1 MSWWISSG
9 ETSLRVSESGSSGLG
24 GVKVKDVEVGVR
36 VVLLA
41 SDTCGLM
48 GMGFGL
54 GAALLLAMWPVG
66 STLYSPGAMAVG
78 GTCMISCEGS
88 GETLVVREW
97 SGETLVVREVSC
109 CGCGRGGGETV
120 G

>member
-1 MSWWISSG
+1 MK
-9 ETSLRVSESGSSGLG
+9 L
-24 GVKVKDVEVGVR
+24 KDVEVGVR

-41 SDTCGLM
+41 SETYGLR

-54 GAALLLAMWPVG
+54 GASLLLAMWPVD

-97 SGETLVVREVSC
+97 SGETLVV
-109 CGCGRGGGETV
+109 
-120 G
+120 